1 MAPPHVSVRHSS
13 LTFAVT
19 FHKTSR
25 LPITNKS
32 PPDAVVNSRAR
43 LAREVVTVAGKS
55 AGIVIN
61 MLDSVRYGRFLSL
74 SNIHTRE
81 LAMMREEI
89 SARVPAAVAVTV
101 TLDKGG
107 MVTLAVLVIVRTF
120 AAATENRLPLSKS

>member
-1 MAPPHVSVRHSS
+1 MAPSHNSVRHSS

-19 FHKTSR
+19 FHNTSR

-32 PPDAVVNSRAR
+32 PPDAAVNSAAR
-43 LAREVVTVAGKS
+43 LARDAVTVAGNAMGVVTKT
-55 AGIVIN
+55 
-61 MLDSVRYGRFLSL
+61 LTSVKCGNSPLS

-89 SARVPAAVAVTV
+89 SARVPAAVAVMV

-107 MVTLAVLVIVRTF
+107 TVTRVVVLTVCTF
-120 AAATENRLPLSKS
+120 AASTENTP